1 MKAKQSKARH
11 PPPTTGTSPVP
22 SPPDSGLRSI
32 GRQWSAMVGK
42 GRHAP
47 AGGAALA
54 QPLRTIDVD
63 VTLRHRRHAS
73 RDGAICAVRLQ
84 PRHLRKRDNPFAVPM
99 RKPALTLLSGA
110 SAPATQP
117 TSGASPPAFGSR
129 GRSAV
134 QGFSCTAGRCAR
146 RSLTPRCQTSSST
159 TSDVDAVE
167 GRAHGQERRLLQL
180 CGANPNAT
188 PSARRARAQD
198 RKKSSF
204 LRLCLS
210 WSFVRC

>member
-1 MKAKQSKARH
+1 
-11 PPPTTGTSPVP
+11 
-22 SPPDSGLRSI
+22 
-32 GRQWSAMVGK
+32 MVGK

-110 SAPATQP
+110 SAAATQP

-167 GRAHGQERRLLQL
+167 GRAHGHERRLLQL
-180 CGANPNAT
+180 SGANPNAT
-188 PSARRARAQD
+188 PSPRRARAQD
-198 RKKSSF
+198 RKVVFSAVVSVVVVCA
-204 LRLCLS
+204 LLERADGSALVGGGVRGPQPTYADPCLPMLTNANH
-210 WSFVRC
+210 